1 MSARRRLEPLV
12 LPVIA
17 AALLV
22 AAWAA
27 AVRATGTTVF
37 PSPAAVV
44 RGLAELSRKG
54 LLLAYVRDSLLRVAV
69 GYGAA
74 LLVGIPFGAM
84 LGWHA
89 TASRAVNPL
98 IQFLRPISPLAWIPV
113 AIVLFGVN
121 DAAAVFLI
129 FLASIFPVMVSTM
142 NGVRG
147 VPTIYRQAGRNFGL
161 SPVALILRVVYPA
174 ALPEILTGV
183 RIALGVAWIVVVA
196 AEMIAVNSG
205 LGYLVIDSRNA
216 GKRYDLVVAAM
227 LLIGAIGLALNL
239 AVERISRLRF
249 LRWASRME
257 TP

>member
-1 MSARRRLEPLV
+1 MNARRRLESLW
-12 LPVIA
+12 LPAVA

-22 AAWAA
+22 ALWEL

-54 LLLAYVRDSLLRVAV
+54 LLLPYLRDSLLRVAW

-74 LLVGIPFGAM
+74 LLVGIPLGAF

-89 TASRAVNPL
+89 SAAHVANPL

-121 DAAAVFLI
+121 DVAAIFLI
-129 FLASIFPVMVSTM
+129 FLASIFPVLVSTM
-142 NGVRG
+142 NGVRS
-147 VPTIYRQAGRNFGL
+147 VPAMYRQAGRNFGL
-161 SPVALILRVVYPA
+161 SPAALIARVVLPA

-227 LLIGAIGLALNL
+227 LLIGAVGLALNL
-239 AVERISRLRF
+239 VVERISRFRF
-249 LRWASRME
+249 LRWASRMDE
-257 TP
+257 P

>member
-1 MSARRRLEPLV
+1 MRLRRRLESLW
-12 LPVIA
+12 LPVAA

-22 AAWAA
+22 ALWEA
-27 AVRATGTTVF
+27 AVRASGTTVF

-44 RGLAELSRKG
+44 RGLGELAHKG

-74 LLVGIPFGAM
+74 LLIGIPFGAM

-89 TASRAVNPL
+89 TAARAINPL

-121 DAAAVFLI
+121 DIAAVFLI
-129 FLASIFPVMVSTM
+129 FLASIFPVVVSTM
-142 NGVRG
+142 NGVRS
-147 VPTIYRQAGRNFGL
+147 VPAIYRQAGRNFGL
-161 SPVALILRVVYPA
+161 SPLALILRVVYPA

-239 AVERISRLRF
+239 VVESLSRLRF
-249 LRWASRME
+249 LRWASRTE